1 MGLVLGVWKN
11 ERIYIEDDYFTVVEV
26 TGQQEFILENQ
37 DGTGFTVEADSVHKP
52 GQEVIP
58 EVFVKAAPP
67 RGGLPRF
74 QARLYI
80 DAPRDMRIMR
90 ERPYKATEVL
100 VRARVLIERALSAID
115 GAGNGDAFREH
126 NDVTETLDA
135 IEREIRQNRRK

>member
-11 ERIYIEDDYFTVVEV
+11 ERIYIEKDYFTVVEV
-26 TGQQEFILENQ
+26 TGQQSFVLENQ
-37 DGTGFTVEADSVHKP
+37 DGTGFTIEADSVHSA

-80 DAPRDMRIMR
+80 DAPRDLLIMR

-100 VRARVLIERALSAID
+100 VRARILIENMQAALGGPPAEEET
-115 GAGNGDAFREH
+115 A
-126 NDVTETLDA
+126 TLDA